1 MMSWSKQDT
10 EAFQQIV
17 TKAKN
22 CGVLESLCEGQQVI
36 HAGSPSSQF
45 SMVSSVQVSM
55 TDAAK
60 RRASVEIEQ
69 LQQSSIPG
77 GSNSMCTGYA
87 NRKGSAEVNQPV
99 YHDET
104 AVTEKIKLPPGVPD
118 FETWGK
124 TRIDFGKYMGHN
136 MSYVQLARSLSPE
149 CTKYKT
155 WCIQRN
161 PPKVCSRISQ
171 IFLWSIRRSKV
182 RSMVCLVL
190 ACPSFQAPI
199 AYVSCS
205 TDEDQSF
212 VMPCSATR

>member
-1 MMSWSKQDT
+1 MSWSKQDT

-161 PPKVCSRISQ
+161 QSAEGLLKDLSDFLVEYQKIESQKYGLSGSGMPFIPGTDRLRI
-171 IFLWSIRRSKV
+171 L
-182 RSMVCLVL
+182 L
-190 ACPSFQAPI
+190 
-199 AYVSCS
+199 
-205 TDEDQSF
+205 D
-212 VMPCSATR
+212 